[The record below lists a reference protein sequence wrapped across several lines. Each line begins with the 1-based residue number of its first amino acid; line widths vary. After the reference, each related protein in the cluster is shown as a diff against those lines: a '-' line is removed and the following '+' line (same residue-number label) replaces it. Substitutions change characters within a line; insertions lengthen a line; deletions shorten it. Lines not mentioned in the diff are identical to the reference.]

1 MGHFPRW
8 KMSSAGVRSLLEVN
22 SVSSDASFYI
32 RKPRAKVGPSKR
44 LCVLPMACP
53 QLHAPQPMV
62 TLKALCIVEQPTAA
76 MNYLPDEPVL
86 TAVWLSSQSLGVL
99 HLCGSQVS
107 FGGEQRNGYSGWSDY
122 KQAKGVLIGR
132 RKALEAW

>member
-8 KMSSAGVRSLLEVN
+8 QMSSGGVRSLLERN
-22 SVSSDASFYI
+22 SGGSDASFYI

-44 LCVLPMACP
+44 LCVFPMACP
-53 QLHAPQPMV
+53 RLHAPQPMV
-62 TLKALCIVEQPTAA
+62 TLKALCTAEQPTA
-76 MNYLPDEPVL
+76 MKYLPDEPAL

-107 FGGEQRNGYSGWSDY
+107 FGGAQRNGYSGWSDY

-132 RKALEAW
+132 RKALGTR